1 EHMLKYLSV
10 QQLANAAWLLMLSAA
25 LVLGA
30 KSFSDSSRNVCHNC
44 PEQVD
49 RIGSIDKDI
58 K

>member
-1 EHMLKYLSV
+1 MLKYFSL
-10 QQLANAAWLLMLSAA
+10 QQTANAAWLLMLSAA

-30 KSFSDSSRNVCHNC
+30 KSFSDSFRNVCHNC
-44 PEQVD
+44 PEQLE

>member
-1 EHMLKYLSV
+1 MLKYLSL
-10 QQLANAAWLLMLSAA
+10 QQTANAAWLLMLSAA

-44 PEQVD
+44 PEQLE